1 MKVGILTFHHVTNY
15 GAALQVYALWYYLNC
30 LEIDVEIIDYR
41 SRKAMKTYSQY
52 LFGLWAPGKLKRG
65 ELVRNVVHLAKMRWF
80 LNKHL
85 KLSPRTV
92 YDRERL
98 KHFADKYDLVIC
110 GSDEICN
117 INSTW
122 GFDSAFFLDFVDKT
136 KTKKSSYAASFGFT
150 SSLEKNEA
158 QSISEFLQDF
168 SHVSVR
174 DSNSQQIVNEIY
186 TGEVSKV
193 LDPTFLIQE
202 HYHKLIKPLNL
213 KRRYVLIYF
222 HKKAQKYESEII
234 HYLAQK
240 LDLEII
246 SIGISYG
253 TNVEIANKKILH
265 AEPVEWLSWFKNADF
280 IFTDSYHGMI
290 FSVIFQKQFWVVSR
304 KDKNIKINDLLVDI
318 KLEERILNINN
329 LGDGESSEQLDAL
342 LEPVDYS
349 QSFQILNQKLKQ
361 STQFLSSLLQ

>member
-1 MKVGILTFHHVTNY
+1 M
-15 GAALQVYALWYYLNC
+15 
-30 LEIDVEIIDYR
+30 
-41 SRKAMKTYSQY
+41 
-52 LFGLWAPGKLKRG
+52 
-65 ELVRNVVHLAKMRWF
+65 
-80 LNKHL
+80 
-85 KLSPRTV
+85 
-92 YDRERL
+92 
-98 KHFADKYDLVIC
+98 
-110 GSDEICN
+110 
-117 INSTW
+117 
-122 GFDSAFFLDFVDKT
+122 
-136 KTKKSSYAASFGFT
+136 
-150 SSLEKNEA
+150 
-158 QSISEFLQDF
+158 
-168 SHVSVR
+168 
-174 DSNSQQIVNEIY
+174 
-186 TGEVSKV
+186 
-193 LDPTFLIQE
+193 
-202 HYHKLIKPLNL
+202 

-253 TNVEIANKKILH
+253 TNVEIADKKILH

-280 IFTDSYHGMI
+280 IFTDSYHGTI

-349 QSFQILNQKLKQ
+349 QSFQILNQKLEQ

>member
-1 MKVGILTFHHVTNY
+1 
-15 GAALQVYALWYYLNC
+15 
-30 LEIDVEIIDYR
+30 
-41 SRKAMKTYSQY
+41 
-52 LFGLWAPGKLKRG
+52 
-65 ELVRNVVHLAKMRWF
+65 
-80 LNKHL
+80 
-85 KLSPRTV
+85 
-92 YDRERL
+92 
-98 KHFADKYDLVIC
+98 
-110 GSDEICN
+110 
-117 INSTW
+117 
-122 GFDSAFFLDFVDKT
+122 
-136 KTKKSSYAASFGFT
+136 
-150 SSLEKNEA
+150 
-158 QSISEFLQDF
+158 
-168 SHVSVR
+168 
-174 DSNSQQIVNEIY
+174 
-186 TGEVSKV
+186 
-193 LDPTFLIQE
+193 LIQE

-329 LGDGESSEQLDAL
+329 LGDGESPEQLDAL

-349 QSFQILNQKLKQ
+349 QSFQILNQKLEQ